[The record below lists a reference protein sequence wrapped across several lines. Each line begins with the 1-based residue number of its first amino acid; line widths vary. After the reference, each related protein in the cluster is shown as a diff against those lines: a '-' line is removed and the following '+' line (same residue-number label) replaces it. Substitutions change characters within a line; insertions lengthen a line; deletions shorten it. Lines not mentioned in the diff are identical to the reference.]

1 MTRRA
6 LGKRRCAG
14 GMNSA
19 AKDRI
24 RQYQV
29 RRKVP
34 GDAWTGSKPRRH
46 RQGRHE
52 PFCVHLSIRQVPGRD
67 VLKRNNGQ
75 LAGLHLQRARAH
87 LQREQRCANARQDD
101 VPDVAMNCH
110 AVLLRRVHLE
120 KGAEKATT
128 NSHFSRPAAPVST
141 YSSLE
146 MMATAGSA
154 TGANAEALLEMTFAE
169 VLRANQS
176 MVFSLAYHFL
186 RDPGAA
192 EEVAQDV
199 FLQLYGKINEL
210 EDAKHVTFWLRKVTS
225 HRSIDYARK
234 RGSRFTVALEDVA
247 EPSVAEP
254 HGDPLLNRRLRQLIA
269 ALPEKPRMVMVLRYQ
284 EDLMPEEI
292 SELLDMPVRTVKS
305 HLQRSLGMLREKIDR
320 SMGDIR

>member
-1 MTRRA
+1 
-6 LGKRRCAG
+6 
-14 GMNSA
+14 
-19 AKDRI
+19 
-24 RQYQV
+24 
-29 RRKVP
+29 
-34 GDAWTGSKPRRH
+34 
-46 RQGRHE
+46 
-52 PFCVHLSIRQVPGRD
+52 
-67 VLKRNNGQ
+67 
-75 LAGLHLQRARAH
+75 
-87 LQREQRCANARQDD
+87 
-101 VPDVAMNCH
+101 
-110 AVLLRRVHLE
+110 
-120 KGAEKATT
+120 
-128 NSHFSRPAAPVST
+128 
-141 YSSLE
+141 

-154 TGANAEALLEMTFAE
+154 TEAKAEAVPEMTFAE

-199 FLQLYGKINEL
+199 FLRLHGKINEL

-234 RGSRFTVALEDVA
+234 RGSQATVSLEDIA
-247 EPSVAEP
+247 EPSADEP
-254 HGDPLLNRRLRQLIA
+254 HGDPLLNRRLRHLIA
-269 ALPEKPRMVMVLRYQ
+269 ALPEKARMVMVLRYQ